1 MNLIATNFLSNLKQ
15 INLSKFDR
23 SGKQSAWRVRNS
35 SKNGSKKVVNYFNKY
50 PLFSSKYLNFLC
62 WKEAHYL
69 IIIN

>member
-35 SKNGSKKVVNYFNKY
+35 SKNGSKK
-50 PLFSSKYLNFLC
+50 SG
-62 WKEAHYL
+62 
-69 IIIN
+69 